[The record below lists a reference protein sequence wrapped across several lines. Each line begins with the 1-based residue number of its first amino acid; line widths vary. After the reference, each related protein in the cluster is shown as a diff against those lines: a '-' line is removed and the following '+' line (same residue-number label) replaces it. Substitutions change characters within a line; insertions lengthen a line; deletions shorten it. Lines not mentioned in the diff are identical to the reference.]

1 MQAVLASSHAIEIVA
16 GGARHDEDDVLLKL
30 TRWAHEQR
38 RHDHDQTKRRTC
50 TCHPKTTHFCKL
62 PCMHAPAAARAH
74 TTTPRRPAKS
84 WPAPLARD
92 RDMPVAAAA
101 SPSPLVT
108 LLQRMG
114 YQRSDRARRPAG
126 TAAAQ
131 RRPRACAPA
140 CQPERTDGAHP
151 ALHAHETLPCGLAG
165 RPPFKYRRS

>member
-1 MQAVLASSHAIEIVA
+1 MQAVLARSHAIEIVA

-74 TTTPRRPAKS
+74 TTTPRRPA
-84 WPAPLARD
+84 PLARD
-92 RDMPVAAAA
+92 RDMAAA

-108 LLQRMG
+108 LMRVHLHASPNARTAP
-114 YQRSDRARRPAG
+114 ARRFTHTKPCRAG
-126 TAAAQ
+126 WLAA
-131 RRPRACAPA
+131 RP
-140 CQPERTDGAHP
+140 
-151 ALHAHETLPCGLAG
+151 L
-165 RPPFKYRRS
+165 SS

>member
-1 MQAVLASSHAIEIVA
+1 MQAGLAPMPSSRPGLLSIA
-16 GGARHDEDDVLLKL
+16 GGARHDEDDVPLKL
-30 TRWAHEQR
+30 IRWAHEQR

-74 TTTPRRPAKS
+74 TTTPR
-84 WPAPLARD
+84 RD

-140 CQPERTDGAHP
+140 CQPERTDGARP
-151 ALHAHETLPCGLAG
+151 ALHAHTHTKPCRAG
-165 RPPFKYRRS
+165 